1 METPERRES
10 LNVEDLFVEPSR
22 MVSEAAFVDANGG
35 KVLVSLWDSAT
46 RALDS
51 LPAGAGVA
59 VVGCSATVVDNE
71 VKLNMWPSVHICT
84 TGTQAQSLTSLDVSM
99 LPVQTLTATFAPGQD
114 VHAAMEDVAHP
125 TCAVALADAVVDRP
139 VTFQINRC
147 MLDAPLQEELLVT
160 QSGRLFIKSC
170 RLRDRTGGVDVDV
183 LSTER
188 AGSPRPPGSASDVGT
203 LLDD

>member
-1 METPERRES
+1 MCIRDRAKAEFNGCPVKIVLLLSRPTIVIAALPANTEMLEYPAKGITVS
-10 LNVEDLFVEPSR
+10 MDISQLLHILKGSGSAKQLNKTFDFCGKFLSVTSPKPVEKAGVRR

-71 VKLNMWPSVHICT
+71 VKLNMWPNVHICT
-84 TGTQAQSLTSLDVSM
+84 TGTQAQSLTSLDVST

-114 VHAAMEDVAHP
+114 VLATME
-125 TCAVALADAVVDRP
+125 
-139 VTFQINRC
+139 
-147 MLDAPLQEELLVT
+147 
-160 QSGRLFIKSC
+160 
-170 RLRDRTGGVDVDV
+170 
-183 LSTER
+183 LS
-188 AGSPRPPGSASDVGT
+188 
-203 LLDD
+203 LIHI